1 VTALF
6 LVLFV
11 AQGGGAPLR
20 KSDLVRLLSG
30 SAMTQQEIAQV
41 VTRNCLTF
49 APTERDRSDFR
60 RLGAE
65 PVVLAA
71 VEGCERRRAAAVAR
85 AAPPATR
92 PRRPPAPR
100 PTVPPVVTAT
110 PTPPSSSP
118 PAAPRRRVSAERSA
132 FVGGG
137 GRSGPAGSRL
147 PRSLIFELRDS
158 AGAPFGGQ
166 TVEFTAVNA
175 RVEPVAP
182 VTDADGQVRVSVIL
196 GPRVGSATVIAA
208 VGIVEKQVAF
218 NVLPGPVAQ
227 LVVTCRAASLVG
239 RFTLRPDSVA
249 PLRVTAQDAYN
260 NPAPLTSLRAGVADA
275 RIFRVL
281 RIAQDSVA
289 GMVELKPEQAGT
301 TSLVVVGSGL
311 RQYWTVTVPPR
322 AAPGSVDCP

>member
-1 VTALF
+1 VNALL
-6 LVLFV
+6 LVLLL

-30 SAMTQQEIAQV
+30 SAMTQQEIAQLV
-41 VTRNCLTF
+41 SRNCLTF
-49 APTERDRSDFR
+49 APTERDRNDFR

-71 VEGCERRRAAAVAR
+71 VDGCERRRAAA
-85 AAPPATR
+85 T
-92 PRRPPAPR
+92 RRPPASPPPSR
-100 PTVPPVVTAT
+100 PPPIPPPVVTS
-110 PTPPSSSP
+110 TPPS
-118 PAAPRRRVSAERSA
+118 APRTPPRRVSAERSA

-158 AGAPFGGQ
+158 AGATFAGQ

-182 VTDADGQVRVSVIL
+182 VTDADGQVRVSVTL

-208 VGIVEKQVAF
+208 VGVFEKQVAF
-218 NVLPGPVAQ
+218 NVLPGPAAQ
-227 LVVTCRAASLVG
+227 LVVTCRAASLGG
-239 RFTLRPDSVA
+239 RFTMRPDSDAV
-249 PLRVTAQDAYN
+249 LRVTAQDAFN

-281 RIAQDSVA
+281 RISQDSVA
-289 GMVELKPEQAGT
+289 GSVALKPEQAGT
-301 TSLVVVGSGL
+301 TSLAVMGSGL